1 MSEYKSKY
9 KGQQIDDI
17 LSNAAQ
23 KSDLYKY
30 ATKAEVGSSISAA
43 LGNIPTPDVSGQISE
58 HNRDRG
64 AHPYI
69 QDKVAEIEGK
79 IPTKV
84 SDLSNDKGYLTE
96 HQDISHLA
104 TKDEVEE
111 AISNVTGGGT
121 SDLSKYATKEELAN
135 KVDKVDGK
143 QLSTEDFTTL
153 LKQKLE
159 GLQNYD
165 DTEVQ
170 QAVSKLRTDLDT
182 LVSGDATTAIETFN
196 EVIAFLEGVSD
207 TEDLEGIIASI
218 EQQIAGKQD
227 KIDDL
232 ETIRSGASK
241 GATALQE
248 HQDISGKVDGG
259 GVVKR
264 IEKVSAL
271 PTNPDANTLYIIV

>member
-1 MSEYKSKY
+1 MTRKVKDAKDLESNERIYFKGHAKATYMSDGRSVEDAINQM
-9 KGQQIDDI
+9 GTGGGTVD
-17 LSNAAQ
+17 LSG
-23 KSDLYKY
+23 Y
-30 ATKAEVGSSISAA
+30 ATKA
-43 LGNIPTPDVSGQISE
+43 
-58 HNRDRG
+58 
-64 AHPYI
+64 
-69 QDKVAEIEGK
+69 
-79 IPTKV
+79 
-84 SDLSNDKGYLTE
+84 
-96 HQDISHLA
+96 
-104 TKDEVEE
+104 
-111 AISNVTGGGT
+111 
-121 SDLSKYATKEELAN
+121 ELAN
-135 KVDKVDGK
+135 KVDKVNGK

-182 LVSGDATTAIETFN
+182 LVSGDTTSAIKTFN

-227 KIDDL
+227 KINDL

-241 GATALQE
+241 GATALQG
-248 HQDISGKVDGG
+248 D
-259 GVVKR
+259 GVVMR

>member
-9 KGQQIDDI
+9 KGQQIDNI
-17 LSNAAQ
+17 LGNAAQ

-30 ATKAEVGSSISAA
+30 ATKAEVESLINNA

-58 HNRDRG
+58 HNRDAG

-69 QDKVAEIEGK
+69 QNKVAEIEDK

-84 SDLSNDKGYLTE
+84 SDLPNDKGYLTE

-104 TKDEVEE
+104 TKEEVEE
-111 AISNVTGGGT
+111 AISNIPGGGT
-121 SDLSKYATKEELAN
+121 ADLSKYATKAELAN

-153 LKQKLE
+153 LKQKLD

-165 DTEVQ
+165 DTGVQ

-182 LVSGDATTAIETFN
+182 LVSGDTTTAIKTFN
-196 EVIAFLEGVSD
+196 EVIAFLEGIAD
-207 TEDLEGIIASI
+207 TESLDSIIASI
-218 EQQIAGKQD
+218 EQQIARKQD

-232 ETIRSGASK
+232 ETIRSGAAK
-241 GATALQE
+241 GATAI
-248 HQDISGKVDGG
+248 QDVSGKIDGD
-259 GVVKR
+259 GVVMR

>member
-9 KGQQIDDI
+9 TGQQVENI
-17 LSNAAQ
+17 LDNAAK

-30 ATKAEVGSSISAA
+30 ATKAEVESSINSA

-58 HNRDRG
+58 HNRDAG

-69 QDKVAEIEGK
+69 QNKVAEIEDK

-84 SDLSNDKGYLTE
+84 SDLPNDKGYLTE
-96 HQDISHLA
+96 HQDISNLA
-104 TKDEVEE
+104 TKEEVEE
-111 AISNVTGGGT
+111 AISNITGGGT
-121 SDLSKYATKEELAN
+121 ADLSNYATKAELAN

-153 LKQKLE
+153 LKQKLD

-165 DTEVQ
+165 DTGVQ
-170 QAVSKLRTDLDT
+170 QAISNLRADLDT
-182 LVSGDATTAIETFN
+182 LVSGDTTTAIETFN

-207 TEDLEGIIASI
+207 TEDLESIIASI

-227 KIDDL
+227 KINDL

-248 HQDISGKVDGG
+248 HQDISGKVDGD

-271 PTNPDANTLYIIV
+271 PDTPDANTLYIIV

>member
-9 KGQQIDDI
+9 KGQQIDNI
-17 LSNAAQ
+17 LGNAAQ

-30 ATKAEVGSSISAA
+30 ATKAEV
-43 LGNIPTPDVSGQISE
+43 
-58 HNRDRG
+58 
-64 AHPYI
+64 
-69 QDKVAEIEGK
+69 AEIEDK

-84 SDLSNDKGYLTE
+84 SDLPNDKGYLTE
-96 HQDISHLA
+96 HQDISNLA
-104 TKDEVEE
+104 TKEEVEE
-111 AISNVTGGGT
+111 AISNITGGGT
-121 SDLSKYATKEELAN
+121 VDLSGYATKADLN
-135 KVDKVDGK
+135 GKVDKVAGK

-153 LKQKLE
+153 LKQKLD

-182 LVSGDATTAIETFN
+182 LVSGDTTTAIETFN
-196 EVIAFLEGVSD
+196 EVTAFLKGVSD

-218 EQQIAGKQD
+218 EQQIAAKYTTPSTGIPKTDLASDVQTSLGKAD
-227 KIDDL
+227 
-232 ETIRSGASK
+232 
-241 GATALQE
+241 TALQG
-248 HQDISGKVDGG
+248 D

>member
-1 MSEYKSKY
+1 MTRKVKDAKDLEINELIYFKGHAKATYMSDGRSVEDAINQM
-9 KGQQIDDI
+9 GTGGGTVD
-17 LSNAAQ
+17 LSG
-23 KSDLYKY
+23 Y
-30 ATKAEVGSSISAA
+30 ATKA
-43 LGNIPTPDVSGQISE
+43 
-58 HNRDRG
+58 
-64 AHPYI
+64 
-69 QDKVAEIEGK
+69 
-79 IPTKV
+79 
-84 SDLSNDKGYLTE
+84 
-96 HQDISHLA
+96 
-104 TKDEVEE
+104 
-111 AISNVTGGGT
+111 
-121 SDLSKYATKEELAN
+121 ELAN

-153 LKQKLE
+153 LKQKLD

-182 LVSGDATTAIETFN
+182 LVSGDTTTAIKTFN

-227 KIDDL
+227 KINDL

-241 GATALQE
+241 GATALQG
-248 HQDISGKVDGG
+248 D
-259 GVVKR
+259 GVVMR

>member
-9 KGQQIDDI
+9 KGQQIDNI
-17 LSNAAQ
+17 LGNAAQ

-30 ATKAEVGSSISAA
+30 ATKAEV
-43 LGNIPTPDVSGQISE
+43 
-58 HNRDRG
+58 
-64 AHPYI
+64 
-69 QDKVAEIEGK
+69 AEIEDK

-84 SDLSNDKGYLTE
+84 SDLPNDKGFLTE

-104 TKDEVEE
+104 TKEEVEE
-111 AISNVTGGGT
+111 AISNIPGGGT
-121 SDLSKYATKEELAN
+121 VDLSGYATKAELNA

-153 LKQKLE
+153 LKQKLDN
-159 GLQNYD
+159 LHNYD

-182 LVSGDATTAIETFN
+182 LVSGDTTTAIKTFN
-196 EVIAFLEGVSD
+196 EIIAFLEGIAD
-207 TEDLEGIIASI
+207 TESLDSIIASI

-232 ETIRSGASK
+232 ETIRSGAAK
-241 GATALQE
+241 GATAI
-248 HQDISGKVDGG
+248 QDVSGKIDGD

-271 PTNPDANTLYIIV
+271 PSNPDANTLYIIV

>member
-9 KGQQIDDI
+9 KGQQIDNI
-17 LSNAAQ
+17 LGNAAQ

-30 ATKAEVGSSISAA
+30 ATKAEV
-43 LGNIPTPDVSGQISE
+43 
-58 HNRDRG
+58 
-64 AHPYI
+64 
-69 QDKVAEIEGK
+69 AEIEDK

-84 SDLSNDKGYLTE
+84 SDLPNDKGYLTE

-104 TKDEVEE
+104 TKEEVEE
-111 AISNVTGGGT
+111 AISNIPGGGT
-121 SDLSKYATKEELAN
+121 VDLSEYATKAELNA

-170 QAVSKLRTDLDT
+170 QAVSKLRTDLYT
-182 LVSGDATTAIETFN
+182 LVSGDTTTAIKTFN
-196 EVIAFLEGVSD
+196 EIIAFLEGIAD
-207 TEDLEGIIASI
+207 TERLDSIIASI

-227 KIDDL
+227 KINDL

-241 GATALQE
+241 GATAI
-248 HQDISGKVDGG
+248 QDVSGKIDGD

-271 PTNPDANTLYIIV
+271 PSNPDANTLYIIV

>member
-9 KGQQIDDI
+9 TGQQVENI
-17 LSNAAQ
+17 LDNAAQ

-30 ATKAEVGSSISAA
+30 ATKAEVNSSINAA

-58 HNRDRG
+58 HNRDAG

-69 QDKVAEIEGK
+69 QNKIAEIEGK

-104 TKDEVEE
+104 TKEEVEE
-111 AISNVTGGGT
+111 AISNIPGGGT
-121 SDLSKYATKEELAN
+121 ADLSKYATKEELEN

-153 LKQKLE
+153 LKQKLD

-182 LVSGDATTAIETFN
+182 LVSGDTTTAIKTFN
-196 EVIAFLEGVSD
+196 EVIAFLDGVSD

>member
-9 KGQQIDDI
+9 KGQQIDNI
-17 LSNAAQ
+17 LGNAAQ

-30 ATKAEVGSSISAA
+30 ATKAEVESLINNA

-58 HNRDRG
+58 HNRDAG

-69 QDKVAEIEGK
+69 QNKVAEIEGK
-79 IPTKV
+79 IPTKT
-84 SDLSNDKGYLTE
+84 SELNNDSGFLTE

-104 TKDEVEE
+104 TKEEVEE
-111 AISNVTGGGT
+111 AISNIPGGGT
-121 SDLSKYATKEELAN
+121 ADLSGYATKDELNA

-153 LKQKLE
+153 LKQKLDN
-159 GLQNYD
+159 LHNYD

-182 LVSGDATTAIETFN
+182 LVSGDTTTAIKTFN
-196 EVIAFLEGVSD
+196 EIIAFLEGIAD
-207 TEDLEGIIASI
+207 TESLDSIIASI
-218 EQQIAGKQD
+218 EQQIARKQD

-232 ETIRSGASK
+232 ETIRSGAAK
-241 GATALQE
+241 GATAI
-248 HQDISGKVDGG
+248 QDVSGKIDGD

-271 PTNPDANTLYIIV
+271 PSNPDANTLYIIV